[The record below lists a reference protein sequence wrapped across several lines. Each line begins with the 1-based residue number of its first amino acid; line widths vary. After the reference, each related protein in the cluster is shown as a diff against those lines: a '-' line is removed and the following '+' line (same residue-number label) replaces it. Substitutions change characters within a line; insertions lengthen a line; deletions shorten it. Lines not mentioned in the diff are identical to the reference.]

1 MGTAADGSFFGSR
14 DLRSPGDHPNE
25 AEEDHM
31 TATARAPMNAPTFA
45 RGGAR
50 AAVWTALTCL
60 VLTALSVVGLGTAA
74 AASAGGSGAPIAKTD
89 NGAVR
94 GTSFAGGVEFLGVP
108 YAAPPVG
115 RLRWQPPQPASDWK
129 GVRDAT
135 AFAPSCPQPAGLF
148 TPAGALSED
157 CLYLNVYTPALDDR
171 GSSGRPVLVWIHGG
185 GLTLDGARS
194 YDPTQLAAEGTVVV
208 TINYR
213 LGVLGFLAHPALA
226 SRQGGPAGNYGLMDQ
241 QAALR
246 WVRSNIDEF
255 GGNADNVTIAG
266 QSAGGLSVLAHLVSH
281 GSRGLFQKAIVQSG
295 TFALEQQSLA
305 DAEEFGQA
313 VAKAAGCANQTAKC
327 LRSLPVDALV
337 GSFPP
342 FAIPGVVDGKVLTES
357 IGTALAGGRFARVP
371 VLNGSNQLEEL
382 VFVAGQNTAVSGGT
396 FVPLDPAGITDANYL
411 QQIKSTLGVSDKRAA
426 AIAQEY
432 PTAAYPSA
440 TIAFTALVGDAN
452 FACTALQVDKWTSAQ
467 VPTFAYEF
475 NDPNPPARYAPIPVA
490 THTSELPYLFELPNA
505 PLQVPLT
512 ADQQE
517 LAAKMRAA
525 WAGFAASG
533 DPSTRTVPWP
543 SFRPGQQGLSL
554 VSPQP
559 QVDDGFAARHH
570 CGFWSA
576 G

>member
-1 MGTAADGSFFGSR
+1 
-14 DLRSPGDHPNE
+14 
-25 AEEDHM
+25 M
-31 TATARAPMNAPTFA
+31 TTPVSTRV
-45 RGGAR
+45 RAR
-50 AAVWTALTCL
+50 AAVRTVLVCL
-60 VLTALSVVGLGTAA
+60 VLTALGAVGLGTAA
-74 AASAGGSGAPIAKTD
+74 AASTGGSGAPIAKTA

-94 GTSFAGGVEFLGVP
+94 GTTFAGGDEFLGVP

-135 AFAPSCPQPAGLF
+135 VFAPSCPQPAGLF
-148 TPAGALSED
+148 TPTGALSED
-157 CLYLNVYTPALDDR
+157 CLYLNVYTPALDDH
-171 GSSGRPVLVWIHGG
+171 GSAGRPVLVWIHGG
-185 GLTLDGARS
+185 GLTLDAARN

-226 SRQGGPAGNYGLMDQ
+226 SRPGGPAGNYGLMDQ

-255 GGNADNVTIAG
+255 GGNPDNVTIAG
-266 QSAGGLSVLAHLVSH
+266 ESAGGLSVLAHLVSH

-295 TFALEQQSLA
+295 TFALKQQSLA
-305 DAEEFGQA
+305 DAEAFGQA
-313 VAKAAGCANQTAKC
+313 VAKAAGCADQTARC

-357 IGTALAGGRFARVP
+357 VGTALAAGRFARVP

-382 VFVAGQNTAVSGGT
+382 VFVVGQHTAVSGGT
-396 FVPLDPAGITDANYL
+396 FVPLDPAGITDTNY
-411 QQIKSTLGVSDKRAA
+411 QDEIKATLGVTDKRAA
-426 AIAQEY
+426 AIANEY
-432 PTAAYPSA
+432 PLSAYPSA

-452 FACTALQVDKWTSAQ
+452 FACTALQVDKWTSAR
-467 VPTFAYEF
+467 VPTFAYEL

-490 THTSELPYLFELPNA
+490 THGSELPYLFGLPAA
-505 PLQVPLT
+505 PLQQPLT
-512 ADQQE
+512 ADQQQ
-517 LAAKMRAA
+517 LSAKMRAA

-533 DPSTRTVPWP
+533 DPSTQPVPWP
-543 SFRPGQQGLSL
+543 SFRPGQQDLSL

-559 QVDDGFAARHH
+559 QIDDGFAARHH
-570 CGFWSA
+570 CGFWA
-576 G
+576 NG